1 MRLNDST
8 ANLLLR
14 HTNGGKKGCMSHLA
28 NVSTFK
34 SQPHILIRDMMKSV
48 YAVLAAA
55 AVGGVNGDV
64 GCTSELKGYPSS
76 LLWGRQ

>member
-1 MRLNDST
+1 MR
-8 ANLLLR
+8 
-14 HTNGGKKGCMSHLA
+14 HLA
-28 NVSTFK
+28 KRSSFK
-34 SQPHILIRDMMKSV
+34 SQHAVVIELITRDMMKSV

-55 AVGGVNGDV
+55 AVGAVHGDV